1 MLPDAPKSRDQPA
14 MLIARQEVGTGELCE
29 VMVGEH
35 SRHIQLLEVIEEGA
49 DYMRVDF
56 VWKTPTA
63 H

>member
-1 MLPDAPKSRDQPA
+1 MLVE
-14 MLIARQEVGTGELCE
+14 RQEIGMGELCE

-35 SRHIQLLEVIEEGA
+35 SCHIQLLELIEEGA
-49 DYMRVDF
+49 DYMRVTF

>member
-1 MLPDAPKSRDQPA
+1 MLPDAPKSRDHPV
-14 MLIARQEVGTGELCE
+14 MLVKRQEFGMGEMCE

-35 SRHIQLLEVIEEGA
+35 NRHIQLLELIEEGA
-49 DYMRVDF
+49 DYMRVTF